1 MISGRERKIIIP
13 GELFFIALAIWLIN
27 LRYPN
32 DYGFWHLAVNPYFF
46 TAALISA
53 YYGRGYGYTSLGI
66 SLVFMLIPLR
76 VSGSIPVYWKHVLSK
91 HYIYLAFVI
100 TAIYLFGTIQKSF
113 TAVINS
119 QRRFIRKTARDKIK
133 LQKELKGIE
142 AVNREFEERVL
153 LQNDSITSLYSQIG
167 ALHSQNLTKSL
178 NIFLSTVQKFI
189 QSEKASIWEYQ
200 KDSNSLV
207 MIANIGWGTDD
218 ILYTVE
224 NVDSSVSG
232 WVFRNNKMFSVR
244 MLLGYEVF
252 SKMNTE
258 RNILTYPINISNATW
273 GVLNIESMPFT
284 KYNLYTEKI
293 LSILVDLAGPAI
305 ERAVEYELMIKHAD
319 VNSYTGLPSPS
330 QFMTVIEKEM
340 DKAVQK
346 QGVFSIVIMEITG
359 FDRMLSNYG
368 ESKAYGLLMKFF
380 EEIMKLSDNQI
391 DIFHYK
397 EQNQFAVFYPN
408 IDYDGAAFF
417 CFQSLGMISSTPWS
431 IDDNDVHFEVV
442 FGYAAT
448 SKEKQN
454 IDELLEG
461 AEQLL
466 EMQKV

>member
-1 MISGRERKIIIP
+1 MISERDKRLIIF
-13 GELFFIALAIWLIN
+13 GELFFISLGIWLIN
-27 LRYPN
+27 LRWPE
-32 DYGFWHLAVNPYFF
+32 DYGFWHSAVNPYFF
-46 TAALISA
+46 AAVLIAA
-53 YYGRGYGYTSLGI
+53 YYGRGYGYVSLAL
-66 SLVFMLIPLR
+66 SLAAMLIP
-76 VSGSIPVYWKHVLSK
+76 VTVPGGAPSSWKHVFSE
-91 HYIYLAFVI
+91 HYIYIVVVMAAVYI
-100 TAIYLFGTIQKSF
+100 FGTIQKSF
-113 TAVINS
+113 AAVIDS
-119 QRRFIRKTARDKIK
+119 QRLFIRKIARDKIK
-133 LQKELKGIE
+133 LQKELKGIA

-189 QSEKASIWEYQ
+189 QAEKASIWEYQ
-200 KDSNSLV
+200 KQSNSLV
-207 MIANIGWGTDD
+207 MIANIGWTADD
-218 ILYTVE
+218 VPYTVE
-224 NVDSSVSG
+224 SADSSVSG

-244 MLLGYEVF
+244 MLFGHEVF
-252 SKMNTE
+252 SRMNTE
-258 RNILTYPINISNATW
+258 RNILTYPINISSATW

-284 KYNLYTEKI
+284 KFNLYTENI

-319 VNSYTGLPSPS
+319 VNSFTGLPSPL

-340 DKAVQK
+340 DKLLHSE
-346 QGVFSIVIMEITG
+346 GVFSIVLLEITG
-359 FDRMLSNYG
+359 FDRMSSEYG
-368 ESKAYGLLMKFF
+368 EAKTYALLMRFF
-380 EEIMKLSDNQI
+380 DEITKISDNQI

-397 EQNQFAVFYPN
+397 EQNQFALYYPN

-417 CFQSLGMISSTPWS
+417 CFQSLGMISSTPWN

-448 SKEKQN
+448 GRERQSV
-454 IDELLEG
+454 DELLES